1 MPICY
6 QLVGV
11 PGSGKSTWI
20 NQQNWALGMTVISTD
35 FFVEKYAHSVGKS
48 YSEVFN
54 EYMPTAV
61 KHMTDAVVR
70 AREHS
75 HDIIWDQTSVS
86 VNSRKRKFNMLPNY
100 LHVAVVFKTPEHSE
114 LIRRLDSRPGKNIP
128 YNIVRRMDRTLKA
141 EFPTLSEGFKE
152 IILCGN

>member
-20 NQQNWALGMTVISTD
+20 KQQNWALGMTVVSTD
-35 FFVEKYAHSVGKS
+35 FFVEQYAQSLCKS
-48 YSEVFN
+48 YSEVFD

-61 KHMTDAVVR
+61 KLMTDAVIN
-70 AREHS
+70 ARERS

-114 LIRRLDSRPGKNIP
+114 LIRRLDSRPGKIIP
-128 YNIVRRMDRTLKA
+128 FNVVKQMAQTLEA
-141 EFPTLSEGFKE
+141 EMPTRSEGFKE
-152 IILCGN
+152 IIICGN